1 LTLWTLPTNFVYLG
15 THLQQKKIQELKQK
29 ILEHAETKRS
39 FKPFYFQASAP
50 IVVVVKQVDA

>member
-1 LTLWTLPTNFVYLG
+1 MDFTNKFC
-15 THLQQKKIQELKQK
+15 I
-29 ILEHAETKRS
+29 ETKRP